1 MSNQNYSEFK
11 SRRAN
16 KNKGAGGYKYRKG
29 EYGAEHDGAQKDT
42 LTKWPKAPGQRS
54 PSLNRVGFPVVK
66 SAVNLDGIDQ

>member
-1 MSNQNYSEFK
+1 MANQNYSEHA

-16 KNKGAGGYKYRKG
+16 KNKGAGGYSYRKG
-29 EYGAEHDGAQKDT
+29 EDGAEHGGAQKDS
-42 LTKWPKAPGQRS
+42 LTKWPKAPGKRS